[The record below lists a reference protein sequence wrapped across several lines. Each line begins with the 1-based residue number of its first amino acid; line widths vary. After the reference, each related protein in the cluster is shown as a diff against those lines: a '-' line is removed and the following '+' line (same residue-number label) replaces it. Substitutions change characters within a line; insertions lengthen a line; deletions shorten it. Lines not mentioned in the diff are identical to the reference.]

1 MKKKIYL
8 IIVVFLCTISVLIV
22 FSKNIQL
29 RNKQKEYTENV
40 IEHLETG
47 SKERTEQINIT
58 YEEKLV
64 KDKIIEPE
72 ESILSKNSHKEI
84 GIVIIP
90 SIEIK
95 APIYEGTSKDV
106 LKYTVRAFYRNKFV
120 GTEMLYLHHIMEAH
134 MLTIFQILT
143 N

>member
-8 IIVVFLCTISVLIV
+8 IVVFLCAISVLIV
-22 FSKNIQL
+22 FYKNIHL
-29 RNKQKEYTENV
+29 KNKQKEFTENV
-40 IEHLETG
+40 IEHLETE

-64 KDKIIEPE
+64 KDKNVEHE

-84 GIVIIP
+84 GIVIIQ
-90 SIEIK
+90 SIGVK

-106 LKYTVRAFYRNKFV
+106 LKYTVRTFYRN
-120 GTEMLYLHHIMEAH
+120 
-134 MLTIFQILT
+134 
-143 N
+143 